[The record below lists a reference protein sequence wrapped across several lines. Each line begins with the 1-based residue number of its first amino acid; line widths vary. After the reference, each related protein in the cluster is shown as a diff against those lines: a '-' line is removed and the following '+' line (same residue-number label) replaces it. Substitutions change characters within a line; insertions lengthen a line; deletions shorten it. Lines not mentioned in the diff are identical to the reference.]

1 MNNLFLITNNN
12 KKMDPQYFKLSL
24 REKDIYFMIDDIKKN
39 LVYSTR
45 GQDFFDYQIVIKD
58 IHLPTNSKID
68 SEYSGQFVCIDEKR
82 NLRIFN
88 YITKEFSN
96 IEENFNLNHL
106 SYIYQNQ
113 DYWTSLEN
121 VMKEI
126 LLWIFKNK

>member
-1 MNNLFLITNNN
+1 
-12 KKMDPQYFKLSL
+12 MDTQYFKLSL
-24 REKDIYFMIDDIKKN
+24 REKDIYFMIDYIKKN

-58 IHLPTNSKID
+58 IHLPTNSTID
-68 SEYSGQFVCIDEKR
+68 SEYGGQFVCIDERK

-88 YITKEFSN
+88 NITNEYVD

-106 SYIYQNQ
+106 SYIYQKQ

-126 LLWIFKNK
+126 LLGIFTNK

>member
-1 MNNLFLITNNN
+1 MNNN

-39 LVYSTR
+39 LVYSAR
-45 GQDFFDYQIVIKD
+45 GKDFYDYQILINE
-58 IHLPTNSKID
+58 IHLSENSSID
-68 SEYSGQFVCIDEKR
+68 SEYSGQFVCIDEHK

-88 YITKEFSN
+88 NIRNEYVD
-96 IEENFNLNHL
+96 IEENEDLHHL
-106 SYIYQNQ
+106 SYIYQKQ

-126 LLWIFKNK
+126 LLRIFKNE

>member
-1 MNNLFLITNNN
+1 
-12 KKMDPQYFKLSL
+12 MDPQYFKLSL
-24 REKDIYFMIDDIKKN
+24 REKDIYFMIHDIKKH
-39 LVYSTR
+39 LVYTAR
-45 GQDFFDYQIVIKD
+45 GQDFYDYQIVIKD

-68 SEYSGQFVCIDEKR
+68 FEYSGQFVCIDEKR

-88 YITKEFSN
+88 YITNEYVD
-96 IEENFNLNHL
+96 IEENFDLNHL